1 MAKQI
6 LHDPVAKEQ
15 PDWSLH
21 GILPPQGD
29 CTMIGK
35 TGKRGDLQIASM
47 GNLVKL
53 GDFLRNIAM
62 FYILKKQLGF

>member
-1 MAKQI
+1 
-6 LHDPVAKEQ
+6 
-15 PDWSLH
+15 
-21 GILPPQGD
+21 
-29 CTMIGK
+29 MIGK

-62 FYILKKQLGF
+62 FYILKKQLGFKNHFHQSFQNPQSPNDCKLMEKTEF